1 MLPLG
6 ARALDEIRGRAQ
18 TASPTEWL
26 SAEVRRIKRTR
37 RKRLHTRWQ
46 NASSIVPA
54 QRGLPQKRGPRR
66 ARGPGPAGN
75 RLECSPT
82 PGRPPAA
89 RASLGSGARLG
100 AQSLGER
107 LSARSPCSSSR
118 STTPS
123 CPGTIR
129 PPSCCTRRRS
139 RRVPTR
145 GRRSPSACSRSTTP
159 SSTPTR
165 PCPRGCRRT
174 RSRTMWRPA
183 HGPRRKPSSPPT
195 SPPPFRRCSRRVTA
209 RPRASTQPRHSLDP
223 PRRST
228 TFSFQPTS
236 HLANSST
243 QPYSQSSGGAW
254 PHSLPLVDD
263 NMTSSSYPTSP
274 PPSRLCS
281 HSRHNLGPRYRNTTF
296 SSQPTNQFAS

>member
-1 MLPLG
+1 MS
-6 ARALDEIRGRAQ
+6 GR
-18 TASPTEWL
+18 
-26 SAEVRRIKRTR
+26 SAC
-37 RKRLHTRWQ
+37 
-46 NASSIVPA
+46 S
-54 QRGLPQKRGPRR
+54 RGPR
-66 ARGPGPAGN
+66 
-75 RLECSPT
+75 
-82 PGRPPAA
+82 GR
-89 RASLGSGARLG
+89 ST
-100 AQSLGER
+100 
-107 LSARSPCSSSR
+107 RSSSHLTTHPSSSR
-118 STTPS
+118 S
-123 CPGTIR
+123 
-129 PPSCCTRRRS
+129 RRRS
-139 RRVPTR
+139 RRAAMPPGWTWSPWTR
-145 GRRSPSACSRSTTP
+145 RPRRSPSCSHGPGSRSTTP

>member
-123 CPGTIR
+123 CPRTTQ
-129 PPSCCTRRRS
+129 PPSSSTRRRS

-159 SSTPTR
+159 SCPQTTR
-165 PCPRGCRRT
+165 P
-174 RSRTMWRPA
+174 
-183 HGPRRKPSSPPT
+183 PSS
-195 SPPPFRRCSRRVTA
+195 SSQRCSRRAPTGGTRV
-209 RPRASTQPRHSLDP
+209 PCC
-223 PRRST
+223 RST
-228 TFSFQPTS
+228 TPSCRPTI
-236 HLANSST
+236 
-243 QPYSQSSGGAW
+243 
-254 PHSLPLVDD
+254 
-263 NMTSSSYPTSP
+263 P
-274 PPSRLCS
+274 PPS
-281 HSRHNLGPRYRNTTF
+281 SRSPPRNRRARTW
-296 SSQPTNQFAS
+296 SPARGS